1 MQKLRQNLNILFIGA
16 TTQVSEP
23 IMTLLRSARLAPK
36 AEAANSESELTQA
49 LRAGHWDIIIYRQ
62 GVELSL
68 QLLSNTLKAN
78 NKDIPVLVMA
88 PDAAPEHRIQGLKMK
103 ACGVVPIDQTEMLVL
118 VIRRE
123 LYHLENRR
131 RRRMA
136 EFHLIETE
144 KRCRQLLH
152 SSNEAIAFLNR
163 NNEFIYL
170 NPVLLEMLGF
180 EQSKD
185 TLGLSLTSLVSEQE
199 LASLNELLEAYH
211 ADNSI
216 NQELEL
222 IINRSDGSE
231 FCATFEFS
239 QARFERTICTQLLI
253 KTPREDALM
262 ESMAEQDLITGLKN
276 QFYLAKRLDQSVQAA
291 VRADHATNLLYI
303 SLDNFNAIKAEIGV
317 NGVDTIVR
325 DTAVILSTLVNRAH
339 VLCRYNLDAFVVI
352 YSDSDSNKAVKL
364 AEQICAA
371 VENNLSEAAGAQ
383 IQTTCSIGVT
393 PINEDSVS
401 AQDVLRLA
409 QTASEAVRSKNSKG
423 NGVNLHIQENNE
435 EEEEGLSIKKLRQA
449 IRDNE
454 FKLLFQPLVS
464 LRGEHDSV
472 YEVLLRLIDKNNQ
485 EVSPNS
491 FLTMLDHAEVSTELD
506 RWVIA
511 ESIRQLAEE
520 HKKGRN
526 NRLFINLTGRSLED
540 PRLLHGIR
548 DQLNEH
554 QVPGD
559 SLIFQFSESDAWS
572 YIKYANI
579 FTQGLAQLHASA
591 CIKHYGSSID
601 SENVLRHVPAKYI
614 KLDGSFVQEL
624 IDPDKH
630 EAFDKLIEP
639 LRIGEKTIVAPLV
652 EGTNVMSKLFRTGVH
667 YIQGY
672 YLQAP
677 REHMDYDFF
686 GES

>member
-1 MQKLRQNLNILFIGA
+1 MQKLRQNLNILFIGVD
-16 TTQVSEP
+16 TPVSEP
-23 IMTLLRSARLAPK
+23 IMSMLRTARLAPRAESASNEAELVLALK
-36 AEAANSESELTQA
+36 AS
-49 LRAGHWDIIIYRQ
+49 HWDIFIHHHAA
-62 GVELSL
+62 ELTLASL
-68 QLLSNTLKAN
+68 GNILKTN
-78 NKDIPVLVMA
+78 NKDIPVVDLV
-88 PDAAPEHRIQGLKMK
+88 PDTSPEHWIQGLKMK
-103 ACGVVPIDQTEMLVL
+103 ACAAVPLGQTEMLTL
-118 VIRRE
+118 IIRRE

-152 SSNEAIAFLNR
+152 SSNEAIAFLNQ
-163 NNEFIYL
+163 NHEFIYL
-170 NPVLLEMLGF
+170 NPVLLEMLGY
-180 EQSKD
+180 EQSKEP
-185 TLGLSLTSLVSEQE
+185 LGLNLTSLVSAQE
-199 LASLNELLEAYH
+199 LISLDELLKAYQT
-211 ADNSI
+211 DNSI
-216 NQELEL
+216 NQEIEL
-222 IINRSDGSE
+222 VVNRSDGSE
-231 FCATFEFS
+231 FCATLEFS
-239 QARFERTICTQLLI
+239 QARFERAVCTQLLI

-262 ESMAEQDLITGLKN
+262 ESMAEQDLVTGLKN
-276 QFYLAKRLDQSVQAA
+276 QLFLAKRLDQAVQAA
-291 VRADHATNLLYI
+291 VRTDHEANLLYI

-317 NGVDTIVR
+317 NGVDSIAR
-325 DTAVILSTLVNRAH
+325 DTATILTNLINRAH
-339 VLCRYNLDAFVVI
+339 VVCRYNLDAFVVI
-352 YSDSDSNKAVKL
+352 YSDSDSNKAVTL
-364 AEQICAA
+364 AEQICEA

-393 PINEDSVS
+393 PITEDSIS

-409 QTASEAVRSKNSKG
+409 QIASEAVRSKISKG
-423 NGVNLHIQENNE
+423 NGVFLHIQEE
-435 EEEEGLSIKKLRQA
+435 KEEEEGLSIKKLRQA

-464 LRGEHDSV
+464 LRGEHDSF
-472 YEVLLRLIDKNNQ
+472 YEALLRLIDKNNQ
-485 EVSPNS
+485 EVSPNT
-491 FLTMLDHAEVSTELD
+491 FITMLDHAEVSTELD
-506 RWVIA
+506 RWVIG

-520 HKKGRN
+520 HKKGRK

-540 PRLLHGIR
+540 PRLLHEIR
-548 DQLNEH
+548 DQLHAH

-559 SLIFQFSESDAWS
+559 SLIFQFSESDAS
-572 YIKYANI
+572 TYLKYANI

-601 SENVLRHVPAKYI
+601 SENVLRHIPAQYI

-624 IDPDKH
+624 DDPDKH

-652 EGTNVMSKLFRTGVH
+652 EGTSVMSKLFRTGVH

-677 REHMDYDFF
+677 REKMDYDFF
-686 GES
+686 GET

>member
-1 MQKLRQNLNILFIGA
+1 MQKLRQNLNILFIGVDSP
-16 TTQVSEP
+16 VSEP
-23 IMTLLRSARLAPK
+23 IMSLLRSARLAPR
-36 AEAANSESELTQA
+36 ADSAITETDLARA
-49 LRAGHWDIIIYRQ
+49 LKAGHWDFFIYRL
-62 GVELSL
+62 GTELSL
-68 QLLSNTLKAN
+68 ELLGKILKSN
-78 NKDIPVLVMA
+78 NKDIPVLVLA
-88 PDAAPEHRIQGLKMK
+88 PDSSPEHRVHGLKMK
-103 ACGVVPIDQTEMLVL
+103 ASAVIPIDQTEMLVL
-118 VIRRE
+118 AVRRE

-163 NNEFIYL
+163 SNEFIYL
-170 NPVLLEMLGF
+170 NPRLLEMLGH
-180 EQSKD
+180 EQNKE
-185 TLGLSLTSLVSEQE
+185 TLGLSLTSLVSESE
-199 LASLNELLEAYH
+199 LISLNALLSDYQT
-211 ADNSI
+211 DNSV

-231 FCATFEFS
+231 FCATLELS
-239 QARFERTICTQLLI
+239 QARFERAICTQLLI

-262 ESMAEQDLITGLKN
+262 ETMAEQDLITGLKN
-276 QFYLAKRLDQSVQAA
+276 QFYLAKRLDQAVQAA
-291 VRADHATNLLYI
+291 VRADHEANLLYI
-303 SLDNFNAIKAEIGV
+303 SLDNFSSIKAEIGV
-317 NGVDTIVR
+317 NGADTIVR
-325 DTAVILSTLVNRAH
+325 DAAAILTTLVNRAH

-352 YSDSDSNKAVKL
+352 YGDSDSQKAIKL
-364 AEQICAA
+364 AEEICEAI
-371 VENNLSEAAGAQ
+371 ENNLSEAAGAQ
-383 IQTTCSIGVT
+383 IQTTCSIGVA
-393 PINEDSVS
+393 PITEDSAS
-401 AQDVLRLA
+401 AQEVLRLA
-409 QTASEAVRSKNSKG
+409 QSSSEAVRSKVSKG
-423 NGVNLHIQENNE
+423 NGVYLHVLEDKN

-449 IRDNE
+449 IRDDE
-454 FKLLFQPLVS
+454 FKLLFQPIVS
-464 LRGEHDSV
+464 LRGEHESV
-472 YEVLLRLIDKNNQ
+472 YEVLLRLIDKDNK
-485 EVSPNS
+485 EVSPKM
-491 FLTMLDHAEVSTELD
+491 FITMLDHAEVSTELD
-506 RWVIA
+506 RWVIH

-520 HKKGRN
+520 NKKGRKN
-526 NRLFINLTGRSLED
+526 KLFINLTGRSLED

-548 DQLNEH
+548 DQLNQH
-554 QVPGD
+554 KVPGD
-559 SLIFQFSESDAWS
+559 SLIFQFSESDAS
-572 YIKYANI
+572 TYLKYANI

-601 SENVLRHVPAKYI
+601 SENVLRHIPAQYI

-624 IDPDKH
+624 ADPDKH

-686 GES
+686 G